1 MIFVDYLPGTIPPG
15 LACTGN
21 RAIHLFHGRTFDARD
36 CGIECLEVAT
46 ADNPNGVND
55 VLLLIIHSAA
65 GFNLDDRLAAGSG
78 TPDSRYLCRIPSGT
92 GCSAKIL
99 EVRYWRPLIF
109 QGRFESP
116 DVAPGTVGSGS
127 LVFAG
132 RVVAD
137 TEGETA
143 GGLSDTG

>member
-1 MIFVDYLPGTIPPG
+1 
-15 LACTGN
+15 
-21 RAIHLFHGRTFDARD
+21 
-36 CGIECLEVAT
+36 
-46 ADNPNGVND
+46 
-55 VLLLIIHSAA
+55 LLIIHSAA

-78 TPDSRYLCRIPSGT
+78 TADSRYLCRIPSGT